1 MNDNFDYGKSA
12 ELYSG
17 TDAVRRGFLR
27 HLRFSSSA
35 KVIQFAIE
43 ELPQELLANV
53 TLVVNR
59 QTFRAEAIIGL
70 YMAAAYPLSRTC
82 C

>member
-35 KVIQFAIE
+35 KAIQFAIE
-43 ELPQELLANV
+43 ELLANV
-53 TLVVNR
+53 TLVINR

>member
-12 ELYSG
+12 EPYSG

-35 KVIQFAIE
+35 KAIQFAIE
-43 ELPQELLANV
+43 ELLVNV